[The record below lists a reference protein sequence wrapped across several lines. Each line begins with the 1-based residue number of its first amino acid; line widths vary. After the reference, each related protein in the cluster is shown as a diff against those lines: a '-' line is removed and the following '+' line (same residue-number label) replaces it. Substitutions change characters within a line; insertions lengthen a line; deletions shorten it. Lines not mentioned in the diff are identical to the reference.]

1 MASSPREQSQE
12 KLYTC
17 YHCERSLLLDLNPP
31 PPPAQNEFLRS
42 GRLLSAADSELMK
55 QEAAKTDAL
64 LNNVLRE
71 IGDMWEMLASL
82 ENAERVL
89 QDLRATQRAYLAP
102 IRRLPPEVLSD
113 IFKLYC
119 GDPCTDIT
127 LKHCPPLVLGS
138 VYTIL
143 DMHHIWAN
151 FRTSDVSRLTL
162 ESLLG
167 RLRTF
172 LVNSGNVPL
181 RYPVRYGTG
190 IGIPHGQ
197 QEILSELLPYS
208 HRWTHLII
216 ALRPRSWADK
226 RLNTRDF
233 FDSVMGLS
241 LSCLTT
247 LKVKRSD
254 FTRGDMSFFNRV
266 RTLRRLVILEDSNVG
281 AKDDGRESMIPW
293 HQLEELST
301 NASAAYALTLLRRCP
316 QLRSWKHKGAVSSTP
331 LPAPSLPTPLSRLQ
345 KIDMRIY
352 SLSDV
357 KILEGIETTELRHLS
372 LAWMSNSGT
381 EATGT
386 GNIARWAHDLHQLHL
401 SDPPRALITEDF
413 IGKLR
418 SATSLKLRA
427 SRDAPLTQSF
437 LDALSASGQ
446 AATGRMLPRL
456 EVLDLSGHSTFNASA
471 LARMVELRK
480 VANNPPLEVFCSLS
494 PC

>member
-1 MASSPREQSQE
+1 MADFLPTKLHEE
-12 KLYTC
+12 LYTC
-17 YHCERSLLLDLNPP
+17 YHCERHLKLDLNLPTP
-31 PPPAQNEFLRS
+31 HAQNEFLRS
-42 GRLLSAADSELMK
+42 GRHLSAADTELMK

-64 LNNVLRE
+64 LNGIARE

-82 ENAERVL
+82 ENAERML
-89 QDLRATQRAYLAP
+89 QDLRATQQAYLAP
-102 IRRLPPEVLSD
+102 IRRLPPEVLSE

-233 FDSVMGLS
+233 FDSVMGRS

-254 FTRGDMSFFNRV
+254 FNRGDMSFFNGV
-266 RTLRRLVILEDSNVG
+266 RTLRRLVIWEDSNVG
-281 AKDDGRESMIPW
+281 AKDDGGESMIPW

-331 LPAPSLPTPLSRLQ
+331 LPAPSSPTPLSRLQ

-357 KILEGIETTELRHLS
+357 KLLEGIETTELRHLS
-372 LAWMSNSGT
+372 LAWMTNSGT

-401 SDPPRALITEDF
+401 SDPPRALFTEDF

-437 LDALSASGQ
+437 LDALSASRH

-471 LARMVELRK
+471 LARMVELRT
-480 VANNPPLEVFCSLS
+480 VANNPPLEIFCSLS